1 LQRGEPD
8 GKLSDALAAA
18 SGNTAML
25 CRMRGLKC
33 IPLDQRP
40 DEETRAERQIG
51 VGRLKCCGGAMC
63 FEGRQQTCRPKHE
76 TPRTQKKQGLESSP
90 ETLSGAYTKPTINEA
105 LETTLNKT
113 LDEVLP
119 SEYVIRHNKNWR
131 D

>member
-1 LQRGEPD
+1 
-8 GKLSDALAAA
+8 
-18 SGNTAML
+18 
-25 CRMRGLKC
+25 
-33 IPLDQRP
+33 
-40 DEETRAERQIG
+40 
-51 VGRLKCCGGAMC
+51 
-63 FEGRQQTCRPKHE
+63 
-76 TPRTQKKQGLESSP
+76 LESSP